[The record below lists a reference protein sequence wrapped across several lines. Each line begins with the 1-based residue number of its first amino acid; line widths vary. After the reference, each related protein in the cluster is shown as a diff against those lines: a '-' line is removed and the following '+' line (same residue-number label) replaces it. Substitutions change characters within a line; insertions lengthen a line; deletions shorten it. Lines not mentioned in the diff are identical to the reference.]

1 MIADG
6 KVRVMVT
13 LDAGLLGR
21 LDAVAKVERKHR
33 STVLAR
39 AVEHYL
45 EAELRSGTAAGGE
58 AGAPSRREGRAGA
71 GAGFFG
77 WLLSWLPLGGRGRP
91 HPGRALGSPRRR
103 RAP

>member
-13 LDAGLLGR
+13 LEAGLLGR

-45 EAELRSGTAAGGE
+45 EAQLRSGTAAAGEAIRAGGE
-58 AGAPSRREGRAGA
+58 AGYRCPLTADIEDVLGEHRAQ
-71 GAGFFG
+71 
-77 WLLSWLPLGGRGRP
+77 GRP
-91 HPGRALGSPRRR
+91 
-103 RAP
+103 